1 MSKRQKKE
9 RKAGGASWMDTYGDL
24 VTLLLTFFV
33 LLFASSSISEE
44 KWIRIV
50 ESFTGAPPGSVLEP
64 IDPNNPTAGLAQ
76 ADMVQQ
82 RDKEPNEEEQEES
95 AEQAQIRMRFDELYE
110 QLNEYV
116 EQQDLKMYVALDRDD
131 RYIYITIIEGILF
144 DSGYADIR
152 DDIAEGILA
161 DIGAMLSAYIDS
173 IQDITV
179 EGHTDNVPVSERNP
193 SFRDN
198 LQLSTERAGTV
209 VRFMEEAHNIPGNY
223 FTASGKGE
231 WYPIDTNDTEEGRQR
246 NRRVQFNI
254 ESKFVDEIPDGATL
268 SYGVR
273 EGELGSEP

>member
-1 MSKRQKKE
+1 
-9 RKAGGASWMDTYGDL
+9 MDTYGDL